1 MNNGKDLLL
10 EVSQK
15 YNICKGEREPEN
27 EWKTRVIYSICGMMA
42 YASLWD
48 LEETVSLVH
57 LKGRIRN
64 ILSGYQSIYPESV
77 SCFPLNSKELED
89 EVSEQFLKAGIVYHR
104 PNRVS
109 PSVKH
114 EGQFKGIVFQRGIAI
129 DRISCVSGIG
139 FYAKG
144 NGETDPK
151 GVKTMFGLEQDHL
164 SEVWRKTLSNAVWV
178 RSEVLESRVEY
189 LRSKPPYRNG
199 YWESKPDTTGSVSM
213 LRTGEKGSY
222 LYYLYRFIDKT
233 LEISPLSGWKVEDY
247 QYRSLSCACL
257 AALGTLPP
265 IEYVTDG
272 KLVHLRLNYLL
283 PPPEMW
289 FLKLYSWPEACRV
302 LPCDFRRKLSSEVF
316 EVIKEILSSKGYVLK
331 EGMK

>member
-1 MNNGKDLLL
+1 MNNGNDLLL
-10 EVSQK
+10 EIAQR
-15 YNICKGEREPEN
+15 YNICKGDQEPEE
-27 EWKTRVIYSICGMMA
+27 EWKARVVYSICGMMA

-64 ILSGYQSIYPESV
+64 ILSGYQSIYPELV

-89 EVSEQFLKAGIVYHR
+89 EISELFSKTGIVYHR
-104 PNRVS
+104 PIRVS
-109 PSVKH
+109 PSMRH
-114 EGQFKGIVFQRGIAI
+114 EEHCKGIVFQRGIAI
-129 DRISCVSGIG
+129 DHISCVSGIG

-144 NGETDPK
+144 NGETDLK
-151 GVKTMFGLEQDHL
+151 GVKTMFGLEQDPL

-189 LRSKPPYRNG
+189 LRLKPPYSNG

-233 LEISPLSGWKVEDY
+233 LEISPLPGWKVEDY

-257 AALGTLPP
+257 SIYGTLPP
-265 IEYVTDG
+265 IDYVTDG

-316 EVIKEILSSKGYVLK
+316 EVIKEILSSEGYVLK

>member
-64 ILSGYQSIYPESV
+64 ILSGYQSIYPELV

-89 EVSEQFLKAGIVYHR
+89 EISEQFLKAGIVYHR
-104 PNRVS
+104 PNRVY

-129 DRISCVSGIG
+129 DRISCVSGI
-139 FYAKG
+139 
-144 NGETDPK
+144 
-151 GVKTMFGLEQDHL
+151 
-164 SEVWRKTLSNAVWV
+164 
-178 RSEVLESRVEY
+178 
-189 LRSKPPYRNG
+189 
-199 YWESKPDTTGSVSM
+199 
-213 LRTGEKGSY
+213 
-222 LYYLYRFIDKT
+222 
-233 LEISPLSGWKVEDY
+233 
-247 QYRSLSCACL
+247 
-257 AALGTLPP
+257 
-265 IEYVTDG
+265 
-272 KLVHLRLNYLL
+272 
-283 PPPEMW
+283 
-289 FLKLYSWPEACRV
+289 
-302 LPCDFRRKLSSEVF
+302 
-316 EVIKEILSSKGYVLK
+316 
-331 EGMK
+331 